1 MKMNMVFDIEMPS
14 APNFIKTKIGGADT
28 SMPIEN
34 FTDEQL
40 KEIGDR
46 WTKELIARANSK
58 RVK

>member
-1 MKMNMVFDIEMPS
+1 MVFDIEMPS